1 MASAPIFNTKKRKR
15 WDLFF
20 LALPFMILVLL
31 FAYIPLAGWYFAF
44 IEYRVGKPILE
55 CTFVGFDN
63 FVRLFQTGAFIRALK
78 NTVIYSSAKY
88 IMLICPMIFAILFNE
103 IQNTRFRKVV
113 QTMTTLPHFI
123 SWVIVYGLVYAL
135 FTTEGPVNQLLAM
148 FGTKQN
154 LLMDRDAT
162 YIFQSLL
169 YLWKVLGWNSIIYVA
184 AIAGIDQQL
193 YEAATIDGA
202 GHFRCALHVTLPG
215 ILPTFVVLML
225 LGVAD
230 FVNNGL
236 DQYCVF
242 QNAFTYNNL
251 ETLEMYTYKQGMKL
265 MDYSYAT
272 AVGIL
277 KSGVS
282 ITLLFVTNAFAKKV
296 RGNAI
301 V

>member
-123 SWVIVYGLVYAL
+123 SCVLCRYA
-135 FTTEGPVNQLLAM
+135 
-148 FGTKQN
+148 
-154 LLMDRDAT
+154 DRKT
-162 YIFQSLL
+162 
-169 YLWKVLGWNSIIYVA
+169 
-184 AIAGIDQQL
+184 
-193 YEAATIDGA
+193 
-202 GHFRCALHVTLPG
+202 
-215 ILPTFVVLML
+215 
-225 LGVAD
+225 
-230 FVNNGL
+230 
-236 DQYCVF
+236 
-242 QNAFTYNNL
+242 
-251 ETLEMYTYKQGMKL
+251 
-265 MDYSYAT
+265 
-272 AVGIL
+272 
-277 KSGVS
+277 
-282 ITLLFVTNAFAKKV
+282 
-296 RGNAI
+296 
-301 V
+301 